1 VYVEV
6 QGQVGTN
13 KLTDTVEA
21 CGSIIAWNGGIATLL
36 REMYVYWFSYPAQ
49 KFVSQL
55 GSSVL

>member
-1 VYVEV
+1 MVT
-6 QGQVGTN
+6 GQVGTN

-21 CGSIIAWNGGIATLL
+21 CDSIIAWNGGIATLL
-36 REMYVYWFSYPAQ
+36 HEMLVYWFSYPAQ